1 VNTEKHLKLD
11 SIPDLEKQL
20 RVELK
25 KADAVRELGRV
36 LGATL
41 DLDRLLERLL
51 EKVTELLDA
60 ERASLFLLTADGS
73 LESTVAQGPRGT
85 MLAPI
90 RVPPGKGI
98 AGWVATSGETVNIP
112 DAYADARFDP
122 SNDQRSGFR
131 TRSILCMSL
140 PDHGGKIIG
149 VIQVL
154 NKRGRPFDEDDEALL
169 QTVAA
174 VAGINIEN
182 ARLYASVLDKN
193 RALLDAQSELRGK
206 ITELDLLYRIEM
218 ETAASNDQDEL
229 VERLLARA
237 VQLVD
242 AGEALALLR
251 EPRSGELHCHRRGA
265 ALGADEGIARVRV
278 QAGEGLCGW
287 VALHKQA
294 VIVNDPKCDARI
306 DHELLGRLG
315 IQPRNIVSVPLV
327 DAGADD
333 GEDEAPAIGAL
344 ELYDKRSGEFD
355 DEDRK
360 LLTLIAGQAAR
371 ALAILRGREERARST
386 RLEAIGQL
394 VSGLL
399 HDLRTPVTIASGY
412 TQLMAESGDAAERN
426 EYAGSILKQFEL
438 LSAMTGEV
446 LAFVRGES
454 NLLVRKVFLNR
465 FAQELEQQL
474 QRELE
479 GHGVE
484 LVMEVVFTGIAY
496 FDELKLYRAI
506 HNLARNAAQ
515 AMPTGGRF
523 VVRIASTPKELV
535 LSFSDN
541 GPGIPDAMRGRL
553 FTAFSTSGKR
563 DGTGLGLA
571 MVKKIIDEHSG
582 HIRCESEPGQGT
594 TFHIALPLGEATP

>member
-1 VNTEKHLKLD
+1 MNTVKPD
-11 SIPDLEKQL
+11 SVPDLEKQL

-60 ERASLFLLTADGS
+60 ERASLFLLTPDGG

-98 AGWVATSGETVNIP
+98 SGWVATSGETVNIT
-112 DAYADARFDP
+112 DAYADERFDP

-140 PDHGGKIIG
+140 PDHGGTIIG

-154 NKRGRPFDEDDEALL
+154 NKRGRPFDADDEALL

-174 VAGINIEN
+174 VAGVNIEN

-193 RALLDAQSELRGK
+193 RALIEAQAELRSK
-206 ITELDLLYRIEM
+206 IAELDLLYRIEM

-229 VERLLARA
+229 IERLLARA
-237 VQLVD
+237 VELVD

-265 ALGADEGIARVRV
+265 ALGADDGMSRVRV
-278 QAGEGLCGW
+278 QPGEGLCGW
-287 VALHKQA
+287 VALHKEPL
-294 VIVNDPKCDARI
+294 VVNDPARDARI
-306 DHELLGRLG
+306 DLELFRRLG
-315 IQPRNIVSVPLV
+315 LSPRNVLSVPLV
-327 DAGADD
+327 DTSDPD
-333 GEDEAPAIGAL
+333 APALGAL
-344 ELYDKRSGEFD
+344 ELYDKRTNQGGEAPLFD
-355 DEDRK
+355 EEDRK

-371 ALAILRGREERARST
+371 ALVILRGREERARST

-399 HDLRTPVTIASGY
+399 HDLRTPMTIASGY
-412 TQLMAESGDAAERN
+412 TQLMAESSDASERS
-426 EYAGSILKQFEL
+426 EYAGAILKQFEL

-446 LAFVRGES
+446 LGFVRGES
-454 NLLVRKVFLNR
+454 KLLVRKVLVNR
-465 FAQELEQQL
+465 FGKELEQQL
-474 QRELE
+474 GRALE
-479 GHGVE
+479 GSGVE
-484 LVMEVVFTGIAY
+484 LVVELGYDGVAY

-506 HNLARNAAQ
+506 HNLARNAVQ
-515 AMPTGGRF
+515 AMANGGCF
-523 VVRIASTPKELV
+523 TVRIAASHDEL
-535 LSFSDN
+535 LLAFADN
-541 GPGIPDAMRGRL
+541 GPGIPEGMRGRL
-553 FTAFSTSGKR
+553 FTAYATSGKR

-571 MVKKIIDEHSG
+571 MVKKIVDEHGGRIS
-582 HIRCESEPGQGT
+582 CESERGRGT
-594 TFHIALPLGEATP
+594 TFHIALPIGQGTPA